1 MREGKLRSCGAFLIL
16 PSMDRRLHKWI
27 KKCRKQ
33 DRQAQFD
40 LYHHCFDY
48 LLAICFR
55 YRKQREDAVSLVNDA
70 FLKVLMNLDQYDDKQ
85 EFFPWIAKITVRT
98 AIDEYR
104 REKKYREQTDFKDE
118 DQDLEPVEL
127 SQSHW
132 KMVEQ
137 MSADEVKELI
147 YGLPEPE
154 RMVFVLFEW
163 EGYLHKEIAKK
174 LDCSER
180 SSKRYLHRAKE
191 LLKKEL
197 THKQALKKVI

>member
-1 MREGKLRSCGAFLIL
+1 
-16 PSMDRRLHKWI
+16 MDRRLQKLI
-27 KKCRKQ
+27 RKCRKH

-40 LYHHCFDY
+40 LYQYCFDY

-70 FLKVLMNLDQYDDKQ
+70 FLKVLLNLDQFKEDKD
-85 EFFPWIAKITVRT
+85 FMPWIASITVRT

-104 REKKYREQTDFKDE
+104 REKKYREQTEFKESDHDFE
-118 DQDLEPVEL
+118 SAEL
-127 SQSHW
+127 NKEHW
-132 KMVEQ
+132 ALVEQ
-137 MSADEVKELI
+137 MNGEEVKELI
-147 YGLPEPE
+147 HALPEPE
-154 RMVFVLFEW
+154 RMVFVLYEW
-163 EGYLHKEIAKK
+163 EGYLHKEIAEK
-174 LDCSER
+174 LACSER